1 VKHRLLGA
9 LAPKKK
15 DSRAGPDSS
24 ESHWSQVIDSL
35 EEGVIGFDSDGCI
48 LSMNQAAE
56 QLTASSLGAVRG
68 SRHSEVFSDSP
79 WVVELVD
86 AACRSEGRSMSAEG
100 TIRGLWQKEIPVRA
114 TASAIHDS
122 AARRAGAALILHD
135 LSLQRNLETDV
146 RRAQSLAQ
154 LGVMVAGLAHEI
166 RNPLGGIRGAVQLLA
181 AEIGP
186 HAGARE
192 YIDLVLREVDRLS
205 KLLAQLLEL
214 RPRGSLTPQAVNIHR
229 VIDHVLTL
237 VEASATQHEARILRF
252 FDPSLPNV
260 RGDPD
265 ALTQLLL
272 NLVQNAVQAVAAATD
287 GAREIRLTTR
297 VESDYYVSPQS
308 TREHSRV
315 RLRIDIEDNG
325 PGIPIAVQP
334 NLFSPFVTTKPKG
347 TGLGLAICQRIV
359 TDHGGSIRFES
370 VPGHTL
376 FRVVLPAWDA
386 NVVESTATT
395 AEPRPATN
403 GSAGTRE
410 RP

>member
-1 VKHRLLGA
+1 MRHRLGA
-9 LAPKKK
+9 LAPKKR
-15 DSRAGPDSS
+15 DLDPHSP
-24 ESHWSQVIDSL
+24 EHHWSQIVDSL
-35 EEGVIGFDSDGCI
+35 EEGVIGIDSDGRI

-56 QLTASSLGAVRG
+56 QLTACSLGAARG
-68 SRHSEVFSDSP
+68 TAHAEVFSDSP
-79 WVVELVD
+79 WVSELID
-86 AACRSEGRSMSAEG
+86 AACHGEGRSMSAEG
-100 TIRGLWQKEIPVRA
+100 TIRGLWQKEIPARA

-122 AARRAGAALILHD
+122 EARPTGAALILHD

-181 AEIGP
+181 AEIG
-186 HAGARE
+186 AQGRARE

-214 RPRGSLTPQAVNIHR
+214 RPRGTFSPQAVNIHR
-229 VIDHVLTL
+229 VIDHVLAL
-237 VEASATQHEARILRF
+237 LEPSAMQHEARMLRF
-252 FDPSLPNV
+252 FDPSLPEV

-272 NLVQNAVQAVAAATD
+272 NLVQNAVQAVTTS
-287 GAREIRLTTR
+287 GERPREIRLTTR
-297 VESDYYVSPQS
+297 VETDYHLSP
-308 TREHSRV
+308 HSAGERGRV

-325 PGIPIAVQP
+325 PGIPSEVQP

-359 TDHGGSIRFES
+359 TDHGGAIRFES
-370 VPGHTL
+370 TPGHTL
-376 FRVVLPAWDA
+376 FRIVLPAWGA
-386 NVVESTATT
+386 A
-395 AEPRPATN
+395 
-403 GSAGTRE
+403 AGPQTSRL
-410 RP
+410 